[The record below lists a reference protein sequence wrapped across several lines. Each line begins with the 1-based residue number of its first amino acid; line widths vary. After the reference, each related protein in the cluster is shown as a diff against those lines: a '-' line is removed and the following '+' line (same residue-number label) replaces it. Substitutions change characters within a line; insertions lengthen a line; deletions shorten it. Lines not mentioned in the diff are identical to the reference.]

1 MVKPLLE
8 VHWVGRGMVE
18 AVEMVRVVVVGFCGG

>member
-8 VHWVGRGMVE
+8 I
-18 AVEMVRVVVVGFCGG
+18 AVTVTWFLYNCSPLLLLVCITT

>member
-8 VHWVGRGMVE
+8 VDY
-18 AVEMVRVVVVGFCGG
+18 